1 MNTAI
6 SSDHT
11 DVKIPHSSS
20 NDDDDGTHDQGNN
33 NNLVKKKVSMGKHL
47 KKMFGGRSSTTEV
60 LNRPFN
66 LKEHTGNNP
75 ESPSTFSTT
84 LSTSFSKESCTE
96 PSSLDVD
103 SNIISGKSLMRLEDD
118 TADGSMKTIHHEIS
132 DDLEDAIEVRR
143 TSYQGSFHLDV
154 ETSRD
159 APPPDETSPT
169 TPTTPTTTATQPTSS
184 SHSGQ
189 GIAQDATLMTVS
201 LSDHYPASEHSPKYS
216 ETEMKANIDAAVLEA
231 EKEWTKKK
239 FAQIHEDAKKETM
252 LSFQKQI
259 DSLKK
264 DHDEEIKSLKD
275 ELRAAKEEYQI
286 EMEALLSSSAKDDEL
301 NIEKFELMQKIVSL
315 ESQVES
321 DKEKFD
327 MDIQKVS
334 DEHSAEIDELL
345 AQLDVV
351 EEEHKDKVEAL
362 ERSVREKET
371 IISALGTQLSEA
383 IQKSESI
390 NKRFETL
397 SKELESSQ
405 AQTEEANTT
414 LQAMEEQVKK
424 LQIDNANQLEEERKK
439 RLAACQKVKND
450 MISAAEEQFEKANEH
465 YIKLKKEYDSSQD
478 QLKKVA
484 KDLDVAK
491 SQSETLSKERRT
503 EEAKMK
509 AEVAQLKASEYD
521 HINFCNL
528 SIFSM

>member
-1 MNTAI
+1 MNTTI

-11 DVKIPHSSS
+11 DVLPHPSS
-20 NDDDDGTHDQGNN
+20 NDDDGTRDQGN
-33 NNLVKKKVSMGKHL
+33 LTKKKISMGRHL
-47 KKMFGGRSSTTEV
+47 KKMFGNRSSNTEV

-66 LKEHTGNNP
+66 LKEHTGNNH

-84 LSTSFSKESCTE
+84 LSTSFSKDSCTE
-96 PSSLDVD
+96 PSSLNADP
-103 SNIISGKSLMRLEDD
+103 NFISGKSLMRLEDD
-118 TADGSMKTIHHEIS
+118 TADDSMKNIPREIS
-132 DDLEDAIEVRR
+132 DDLEDEIEERR
-143 TSYQGSFHLDV
+143 KSHQGSFYSEV
-154 ETSRD
+154 EPSRD

-169 TPTTPTTTATQPTSS
+169 AAATTTTTTTTEPTSS
-184 SHSGQ
+184 IHLGQ
-189 GIAQDATLMTVS
+189 GIAQDATLTTAS
-201 LSDHYPASEHSPKYS
+201 LSDHYPPSEHSPKYS
-216 ETEMKANIDAAVLEA
+216 ESEMQANIDAAILEA

-239 FAQIHEDAKKETM
+239 IEQIHEDTKKETM

-259 DSLKK
+259 ETLKRDHDIEVESLK
-264 DHDEEIKSLKD
+264 E

-286 EMEALLSSSAKDDEL
+286 EMEGLLSSSAKDDEL

-315 ESQVES
+315 ESQVEA
-321 DKEKFD
+321 DKKKFD

-362 ERSVREKET
+362 EKSVREKET
-371 IISALGTQLSEA
+371 IISALGTQLSDA
-383 IQKSESI
+383 IQKSDSI

-405 AQTEEANTT
+405 SQTEDANTT
-414 LQAMEEQVKK
+414 LHALEEQIKQLK
-424 LQIDNANQLEEERKK
+424 IDNANQLEEERKK

-484 KDLDVAK
+484 KDLEQAK
-491 SQSETLSKERRT
+491 SLSESLSKERRT
-503 EEAKMK
+503 EEANMK
-509 AEVAQLKASEYD
+509 AEVAQLKASEYG
-521 HINFCNL
+521 
-528 SIFSM
+528 FSL